1 MADLSHE
8 ARMDAAAR
16 GEALPD
22 GSFPTRDREELKA
35 AIESYGRETGNKNE
49 LRRYLIRRA
58 VALNATDLIPDDWE
72 VEVDHGGQ
80 GREADGN

>member
-1 MADLSHE
+1 VANQHDLSHE
-8 ARMDAAAR
+8 ARMEAAAN

-22 GSFPTRDREELKA
+22 GSYPTRDRAELQA

-72 VEVDHGGQ
+72 VEIEHGGQ
-80 GREADGN
+80 DRK